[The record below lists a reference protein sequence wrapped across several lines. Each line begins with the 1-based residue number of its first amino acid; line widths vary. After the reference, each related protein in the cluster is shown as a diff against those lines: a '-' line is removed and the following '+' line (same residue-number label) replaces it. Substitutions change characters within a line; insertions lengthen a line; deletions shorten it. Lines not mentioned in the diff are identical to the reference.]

1 MATQAPEQATATRGR
16 ILVVDD
22 EAPVRR
28 VIRQALEKH
37 GYDVVEAPDGRV
49 AIRVL
54 ENECFDVL
62 ITDIVMPEGDGLETI
77 LHLRRQHGRIKTIA
91 ISAPS
96 NQLFLES
103 ARGLGADC
111 VFVKPLSLEELVA
124 AVQNLLAGN
133 DQPS

>member
-1 MATQAPEQATATRGR
+1 MATQAPEEATATRGR

-37 GYDVVEAPDGRV
+37 GYDVAEAPDGRV
-49 AIRVL
+49 AIRLL
-54 ENECFDVL
+54 ESEPSDVL
-62 ITDIVMPEGDGLETI
+62 VTDIVMPDCDGLDTI
-77 LHLRRQHGRIKTIA
+77 LHVRRQQGPIRTIA

-111 VFVKPLSLEELVA
+111 VFVKPLSLEELAA
-124 AVQNLLAGN
+124 AVQSLL
-133 DQPS
+133 SCT